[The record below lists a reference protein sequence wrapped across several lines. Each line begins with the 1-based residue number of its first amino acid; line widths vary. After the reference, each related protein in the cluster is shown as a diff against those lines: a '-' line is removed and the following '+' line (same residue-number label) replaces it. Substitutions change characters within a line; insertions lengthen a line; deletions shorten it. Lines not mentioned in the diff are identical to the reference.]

1 MACTSAQAYLVTQS
15 ASSDFTDTKSKEEI
29 ANFYSGFLSAFGLA
43 ITPMKLLTC
52 MAFGS
57 EIVIAISLLY
67 EAIKNALS
75 NPSPEQMATDFI
87 AMMYGAAL
95 TFIFVEIELS
105 VCFGQENAE
114 VDLGPLKRSIDALK
128 NPARNVSAMTKNL
141 MRYEDELRDDAFS
154 SLFFYRTE

>member
-1 MACTSAQAYLVTQS
+1 
-15 ASSDFTDTKSKEEI
+15 
-29 ANFYSGFLSAFGLA
+29 
-43 ITPMKLLTC
+43 MKLLTC

-114 VDLGPLKRSIDALK
+114 VDLGKVKRSIDALK
-128 NPARNVSAMTKNL
+128 NPVRNVAAMTKNL
-141 MRYEDELRDDAFS
+141 MRFEDELRDDAFS